1 MHHLEPFILLQN
13 TAALKIP
20 FDVSTSASTVGFP
33 LESIISRPLIDFIE
47 ENLRIYLMN
56 IFIIY

>member
-47 ENLRIYLMN
+47 ENL
-56 IFIIY
+56 